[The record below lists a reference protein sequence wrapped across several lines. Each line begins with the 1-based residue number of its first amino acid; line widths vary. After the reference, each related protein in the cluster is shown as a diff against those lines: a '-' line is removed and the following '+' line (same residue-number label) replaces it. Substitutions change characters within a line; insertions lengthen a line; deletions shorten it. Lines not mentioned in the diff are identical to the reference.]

1 MIKIA
6 QVVNIE
12 NNLAYIKVA
21 RASACGDN
29 CASCG
34 SACTD
39 KGHILKVAD
48 NGYAPG
54 QLLTLTTKDKNL
66 LAYSSVAY
74 GIPLLVMLAA
84 TLLSYRY
91 INIGNKD
98 IVSAVSGLLSL
109 VLSFYILRQL
119 DRFIFKDSDIIESIV
134 PYRGES

>member
-6 QVVNIE
+6 QVVRIE
-12 NNLAYIKVA
+12 SEMAYIKVA
-21 RASACGDN
+21 RASACGEN

-34 SACTD
+34 STCTD
-39 KGHILKVAD
+39 KGHILKVKND
-48 NGYAPG
+48 GYEPG

-74 GIPLLVMLAA
+74 GIPLLVMIGA
-84 TLLSYRY
+84 TFLSYRY

-98 IVSAVSGLLSL
+98 IVSAVFGLLSL

-119 DRFIFKDSDIIESIV
+119 DKHVFKDSDIIESVV
-134 PYRGES
+134 PYRGE